1 MAEISKP
8 AVGWTQIYRSIF
20 DQSLIGIVLC
30 DLEGNLLEC
39 NPAFLSMIGYSSAE
53 IAGKTVR
60 DITHPDDWN
69 AESGAMERIR
79 SAPSRESHYSAC
91 KRYIHKDGR
100 IIWANI
106 NATTIWG
113 VQDQPRFGLAIVED
127 ITERKQ
133 AEAGLRESEERYR
146 SLFAE
151 MTSGFALHDV
161 ILDNEGKPCNY
172 RYLAINP
179 AFEALTGLLHEKVV
193 GRTVLEIIPNIEPEW
208 ISRFGNVAITGVPAT
223 FEDYVQALDKYFAVH
238 AYCPRPGQFAVVFT
252 DITERVRSQEKLEA
266 EKERMSVVL
275 RGISDAVIATD
286 INGEIQLVNKLAGKW
301 LALAQEDIAGKPI
314 WTVLTL
320 TKGTRKTPVAEEIE
334 AAVRTKQRYAPE
346 TPLRLTDIDGS
357 EHWLSVIGN
366 PLFDRTSTPVGMVF
380 VLHDVTERLRLD
392 SERVKTE
399 KLDSLSHMASG
410 IAHDFNNLLTTSLGN
425 VSLARSNAGTPAEV
439 KHLLADAEAALQEA
453 RTLTRQLMTFAQGG
467 SQMKTT
473 VDPAHLI
480 RDAVEF
486 ALRGSKSRLEFKL
499 SAALWKI
506 EADTSQI
513 EQALRSLAINAD
525 EAMPGGGSIQIQ
537 AENVLLDSDDPVPLS
552 PGRYVRCSITDSG
565 VGIPERVL
573 SKIFDPY
580 FTTKQ
585 QGSGMGLATTLSII
599 RSHGGHISVDS
610 RMGIGTTFDIY
621 LPALEDTSAVPP
633 PRREPPHTLGKIRVL
648 VMDDEEA
655 IRNLATR
662 ILSQKNCLVTTTSNG
677 EEALAAYEAAQAN
690 GQPFDVVI
698 LDITIRGGMGGK
710 DTIQR
715 LREIDPSVKAIV
727 SSGYSNDPV
736 MSNYRRYGFRGIVPK
751 PYQADD
757 LIRAV
762 SEIAQSR
769 NGTPDNGRK
778 PAA

>member
-1 MAEISKP
+1 MAETSKP
-8 AVGWTQIYRSIF
+8 AGGWTQIYRGIF
-20 DQSLIGIVLC
+20 DQSLVGIVLC
-30 DLEGNLLEC
+30 DMEGNLLEC
-39 NPAFLSMIGYSSAE
+39 NPAFLAMLGYSSGE
-53 IAGKTVR
+53 ITGLNVR
-60 DITHPDDWN
+60 DLTHPDDWA
-69 AESGAMERIR
+69 AEARAFQRNRDPS
-79 SAPSRESHYSAC
+79 SRESHYSTC
-91 KRYIHKDGR
+91 KRYIRKDGR
-100 IIWANI
+100 FIWANI

-113 VQDQPRFGLAIVED
+113 LQDQPRFGFAIIED

-133 AEAGLRESEERYR
+133 AEASLLESEERYR
-146 SLFAE
+146 SLFSE
-151 MTSGFALHDV
+151 LTSGFALHDV
-161 ILDNEGKPCNY
+161 ILDSQGKPCNY

-179 AFEALTGLLHEKVV
+179 AFEALTGLRHEEVI
-193 GRTVLEIIPNIEPEW
+193 GRTVLDIIPDIEPEW
-208 ISRFGNVAITGVPAT
+208 ITRFGNVAITGVPAT
-223 FEDYVQALDKYFAVH
+223 FEDYVQALDKHFAVH
-238 AYCPRPGQFAVVFT
+238 AYCPRHGQFAVVFT
-252 DITERVRSQEKLEA
+252 DITDRIRSQAKLET

-286 INGEIQLVNKLAGKW
+286 TNGNIQLANELARKW
-301 LALAQEDIAGKPI
+301 LVLPLEDGLGKPV
-314 WTVLTL
+314 WTVLAL
-320 TKGTRKTPVAEEIE
+320 TKDAGKKPVAGEIE

-346 TPLRLTDIDGS
+346 APLRLTNADGS
-357 EHWLSVIGN
+357 EHWFSVIGN
-366 PLFDRTSTPVGMVF
+366 PLFDHASNPVGMVF
-380 VLHDVTERLRLD
+380 VLHDVTERIRIE
-392 SERVKTE
+392 SERIKTE
-399 KLDSLSHMASG
+399 KLDSLSHMAAG

-425 VSLARSNAGTPAEV
+425 VSFARANAATPAEV
-439 KHLLADAEAALQEA
+439 KNLLGDAEAALQEA

-467 SQMKTT
+467 TQAKTT
-473 VDPAHLI
+473 IDPAPLI
-480 RDAVEF
+480 REAVEF
-486 ALRGSKSRLEFKL
+486 ALRGSRSRLEFQL
-499 SAALWKI
+499 SPSLWKI

-513 EQALRSLAINAD
+513 GQALRSLAINAD

-537 AENVLLDSDDPVPLS
+537 AENVLLDSDDPIPLP

-573 SKIFDPY
+573 PKIFDPY

-599 RSHGGHISVDS
+599 RSHGGHIDVDS

-621 LPALEDTSAVPP
+621 LPALEDTSSSPP
-633 PRREPPHTLGKIRVL
+633 QRREPPHTLGKIRVL

-662 ILSQKNCLVTTTSNG
+662 ILSQKNCLVTATSNG
-677 EEALAAYEAAQAN
+677 EEALAAYEAAQEA

-715 LREIDPSVKAIV
+715 LREMDPSVKAIV

-736 MSNYRRYGFRGIVPK
+736 MSNYRRYGFRGMVPK

-769 NGTPDNGRK
+769 NGAADSGKK